1 VDPAV
6 TYRDILRAW
15 PIVHRYLHRTPLY
28 RYSLLSARMGF
39 DAYVKHENHL
49 PIGAFKVRG
58 GVNLFANLSDVQRRR
73 GTITATRGNHGLSMA
88 WAARAFGSRAVIYV
102 PKGNN
107 PEKNAVMEALGA
119 EVVVHGRDFDEARAE
134 AEARADNESLYW
146 VHVANEPLL
155 IAGVGTYAMEIAEDL
170 PDVDTVI
177 VPVGGG
183 SLLAGTVVALRTLRP
198 DVEIIAVQSER
209 ANALARSLESGKLES
224 IESADTFAD
233 GLATR
238 FAFEVPFSIVKDQV
252 DRVVLVS
259 EDEMKKAVRMCMET
273 THNLCEGAAAAAFA
287 AAWKLHTDLAKK
299 RVVIVHTGHNI
310 DRDTLRWA
318 IGMFDA

>member
-1 VDPAV
+1 
-6 TYRDILRAW
+6 
-15 PIVHRYLHRTPLY
+15 
-28 RYSLLSARMGF
+28 
-39 DAYVKHENHL
+39 
-49 PIGAFKVRG
+49 
-58 GVNLFANLSDVQRRR
+58 
-73 GTITATRGNHGLSMA
+73 MA
-88 WAARAFGSRAVIYV
+88 WAASAFGSRAVIYV

-119 EVVVHGRDFDEARAE
+119 EVVIHGRDFDEARAE
-134 AEARADNESLYW
+134 AEARAENESLYY

-155 IAGVGTYAMEIAEDL
+155 IAGIGTHAMEIAEDL

-198 DVEIIAVQSER
+198 DVEIVAVQAER
-209 ANALARSLESGKLES
+209 ANALARSLETGKLES

-259 EDEMKKAVRMCMET
+259 EDEMKQAVRMCLET

-287 AAWKLHTDLAKK
+287 AAWKIHEDLAKK

-318 IGMFDA
+318 IGMFDDA